1 MRSSASVIVASAM
14 LLAALQSPALASETT
29 NGSPAQPIEATSQ
42 LVPAT
47 TSVATPQFAI
57 LTDYPGRQRAVTEQ
71 QKAQIRSLLAKSEAN
86 TKFICTGIRL
96 DSNPQ
101 GMNLAIRERAKLVCE
116 YAKSLRPDMSFWY
129 QTTPTKARNYNGR
142 VMVFS
147 R

>member
-1 MRSSASVIVASAM
+1 MKSSVSTIVACAI
-14 LLAALQSPALASETT
+14 LFAGLQSPAFASETT
-29 NGSPAQPIEATSQ
+29 NGSPSQAVEAISQ

-71 QKAQIRSLLAKSEAN
+71 QKAQIRRLLAKSEAN

-96 DSNPQ
+96 ESNPQ
-101 GMNLAIRERAKLVCE
+101 GMNLAIRQRAKLVCE